1 MAETAKKID
10 AMEVPEGGIA
20 DFVMSD
26 EDAEEV
32 YGPDDDGTEEFGD
45 EGIAQ
50 FTAITKKMAAMG
62 REGDDTIA
70 HVQTG
75 ELIIPAAFIEENPEM
90 KETIFAFLEQQGV
103 EDPER
108 YIVGSEANSINPDTG
123 AAEFFFKKFFKK
135 VFKGVKKVVK
145 GVVKVVKKIAPIVLP
160 IVGTMFLGPIYG
172 AALGSG
178 IATLINGGNIKDA
191 LKSALIGGAMGG
203 LTAGAGSMMSGNGFM
218 TGVRNAAA
226 FGNVSAGMS
235 GIGKALTGDF
245 SGASFA
251 NMRAGPT
258 APGGTASVL
267 APESS
272 LTPRI
277 RPADAKPSA
286 GLVKSGT
293 DVVGQSNVLSQGN
306 VPVTAADAK
315 ALATQKVNAFQAG
328 PPKFGDSIKQAFMP
342 GDDVTFGQGL
352 KNAFMPNANAPTAS
366 DFLLKS
372 GIDPINA
379 TLRQQATAQTLAK
392 EAGGGLM
399 RTYGPAALLG
409 TAGVAAAGGFKVGD
423 PEPAGV
429 VDRDEDG
436 NVITGTD
443 IVEDD
448 PSSYMIADIG
458 DRVLDAKTGEYI
470 TREEAESRREKE
482 AAQLYRPPAQVGV
495 FDPADPPYRPFSAQ
509 STYQPP
515 VNSLQQTAALDPSA
529 YFLQGSVPEGPFARP
544 FVGQTLADGGQV
556 FPRRNGG
563 IMPEEGI
570 PNQDSVRAMLMP
582 GEFVMTTD
590 AVKGLGNGNMNEGIK
605 NMYSVMRNLEN
616 RGRATA

>member
-10 AMEVPEGGIA
+10 TMEVPEGGIA

-145 GVVKVVKKIAPIVLP
+145 GVVKIVKKIAPVVLP

-203 LTAGAGSMMSGNGFM
+203 LSAGAGSMMSGNGFM
-218 TGVRNAAA
+218 AGVKNAAA
-226 FGNVSAGMS
+226 FGNVTAGMS

-251 NMRAGPT
+251 NMKAGPT

-267 APESS
+267 APESI
-272 LTPRI
+272 L
-277 RPADAKPSA
+277 RPEDLKLA
-286 GLVKSGT
+286 GAESGT
-293 DVVGQSNVLSQGN
+293 STVKPVNGSGLIKSDVALNAS
-306 VPVTAADAK
+306 DAK

-328 PPKFGDSIKQAFMP
+328 PPKFGESIKKAFMP

-352 KNAFMPNANAPTAS
+352 KNAFMPNASAPTAT
-366 DFLLKS
+366 DFLLDAN
-372 GIDPINA
+372 INPINA
-379 TLRQQATAQTLAK
+379 NAVQQTAAQTLAK

-458 DRVLDAKTGEYI
+458 DRVLDVTTGEYI
-470 TREEAESRREKE
+470 TKEEAEARREKE
-482 AAQLYRPPAQVGV
+482 AAQLYRPPAQVGG
-495 FDPADPPYRPFSAQ
+495 FDPANPPYRPFSSL

-515 VNSLQQTAALDPSA
+515 VNTVQQTAALDPSA
-529 YFLQGSVPEGPFARP
+529 YFLQGNAPEGPFARP

>member
-1 MAETAKKID
+1 
-10 AMEVPEGGIA
+10 
-20 DFVMSD
+20 
-26 EDAEEV
+26 
-32 YGPDDDGTEEFGD
+32 
-45 EGIAQ
+45 
-50 FTAITKKMAAMG
+50 
-62 REGDDTIA
+62 
-70 HVQTG
+70 
-75 ELIIPAAFIEENPEM
+75 
-90 KETIFAFLEQQGV
+90 
-103 EDPER
+103 
-108 YIVGSEANSINPDTG
+108 
-123 AAEFFFKKFFKK
+123 
-135 VFKGVKKVVK
+135 
-145 GVVKVVKKIAPIVLP
+145 
-160 IVGTMFLGPIYG
+160 
-172 AALGSG
+172 
-178 IATLINGGNIKDA
+178 
-191 LKSALIGGAMGG
+191 MGG
-203 LTAGAGSMMSGNGFM
+203 LSAGAGSMMSGNGFM
-218 TGVRNAAA
+218 TGVKNAAA
-226 FGNVSAGMS
+226 FGNVTAGMS

-251 NMRAGPT
+251 NMKAGPT

-267 APESS
+267 APEISPMP
-272 LTPRI
+272 TT
-277 RPADAKPSA
+277 RPEGLKLAGADS
-286 GLVKSGT
+286 GVKGVGVDSG
-293 DVVGQSNVLSQGN
+293 VKGVGN
-306 VPVTAADAK
+306 VAVTPADAK
-315 ALATQKVNAFQAG
+315 ALAIQKVNAYQAG
-328 PPKFGDSIKQAFMP
+328 PPKFGESIKQAFMP

-352 KNAFMPNANAPTAS
+352 KNAFMPNAGAPTAS
-366 DFLLKS
+366 DFLLANN
-372 GIDPINA
+372 INPISA
-379 TLRQQATAQTLAK
+379 PLGQQATAQTLAK
-392 EAGGGLM
+392 QAGGGLM
-399 RTYGPAALLG
+399 RKYGPAALLG

-458 DRVLDAKTGEYI
+458 DRVLDDKTGEYI
-470 TREEAESRREKE
+470 TREEAEFRREKE

-495 FDPADPPYRPFSAQ
+495 FDPANPPYRPFSAQ

-515 VNSLQQTAALDPSA
+515 VNSLQQTAALDPNA
-529 YFLQGSVPEGPFARP
+529 YFLQGSAPEGPFARP